1 MQKTFATLLAT
12 AAATLAATAQD
23 LDIDIG
29 SDGISIDSTE
39 WYENPIFWVVG
50 LLVLILIV
58 VLVTRTSK
66 A

>member
-12 AAATLAATAQD
+12 AATTVATTAQD
-23 LDIDIG
+23 LDISIG
-29 SDGISIDSTE
+29 SDGISIDSKE

-50 LLVLILIV
+50 LLVLILVV

>member
-1 MQKTFATLLAT
+1 MQKALFSTLAT
-12 AAATLAATAQD
+12 AITSLALTAQD
-23 LDIDIG
+23 LDIDI
-29 SDGISIDSTE
+29 SKDGISIDSKE
-39 WYENPIFWVVG
+39 WYENPIFWVIG